1 MVISPGLI
9 EKMEATIEAEL
20 VEEDEGKIYTA
31 ADLFRL
37 PVSDDVHRDDDDD
50 DDDDELVEEDE
61 GKIYTAADLFRL
73 PVSDDDD
80 DCDCD
85 NGDDADC

>member
-20 VEEDEGKIYTA
+20 VEEEEGKIYTA

-37 PVSDDVHRDDDDD
+37 PVRKDD
-50 DDDDELVEEDE
+50 
-61 GKIYTAADLFRL
+61 
-73 PVSDDDD
+73 
-80 DCDCD
+80 
-85 NGDDADC
+85 

>member
-20 VEEDEGKIYTA
+20 VEEDEGKIFTA

-37 PVSDDVHRDDDDD
+37 PVSQDDDDD
-50 DDDDELVEEDE
+50 DHHHHHHL
-61 GKIYTAADLFRL
+61 IARCYAARQ
-73 PVSDDDD
+73 SSYW
-80 DCDCD
+80 CA
-85 NGDDADC
+85 G

>member
-37 PVSDDVHRDDDDD
+37 PVSEDDEDDCDDLDDEDDDDD
-50 DDDDELVEEDE
+50 DNDDDGGGGWGQDIHC
-61 GKIYTAADLFRL
+61 G
-73 PVSDDDD
+73 
-80 DCDCD
+80 
-85 NGDDADC
+85 